1 MKKWNVGISLGLLGS
16 LLLIAPLAFAQGKQ
30 STEKVGSAVEDCAV
44 LIIVPEKPSAV
55 DCAVL
60 IQELPLLA
68 IGAAECWAKY
78 GGMEP
83 FCKVDP
89 STCEKQKA
97 CCIAIDDKI
106 ASVKR
111 VCHR

>member
-16 LLLIAPLAFAQGKQ
+16 LLLIAPLTFAQGRQ
-30 STEKVGSAVEDCAV
+30 STEKVGSAPVDCAV

-55 DCAVL
+55 DCAIL

-68 IGAAECWAKY
+68 IGAATCWADY
-78 GGMEP
+78 GAMEP
-83 FCKVDP
+83 FCGVDP
-89 STCEKQKA
+89 SDCKKQKA

-106 ASVKR
+106 ASIKR